1 MTVKIDR
8 RKARTK
14 QLLYEAFIEL
24 LKEKN
29 SDAITV
35 TDVSGRA
42 GVNRGTFYLHYRDMP
57 DMLQQLQ
64 DEVFQSIKNHAKQ
77 FNHQEAISFV
87 DRDELYPVSV
97 ELFKEI
103 ARHAEFLRLMF
114 GPQGDISYAG
124 RFRKLMA
131 STIYEKIRYIPPL
144 NSSMPRDYF
153 IAYIS
158 YANFGMLLHWIE
170 SGLNQTPEQMT
181 RMMMQVMHYG
191 PLVSLGLREAPG
203 ERN

>member
-1 MTVKIDR
+1 MTEKIDR
-8 RKARTK
+8 RKARTR

-35 TDVSGRA
+35 TDVSSRA

-77 FNHQEAISFV
+77 FNHQEAIRFV

-131 STIYEKIRYIPPL
+131 STIYEKIRYIPPVT
-144 NSSMPRDYF
+144 SSMPRDYF

-170 SGLNQTPEQMT
+170 SGLSHTPEQMT

-203 ERN
+203 ERS

>member
-35 TDVSGRA
+35 TDVSSRA

-64 DEVFQSIKNHAKQ
+64 DEVFQSIKNHARQ
-77 FNHQEAISFV
+77 FNHQEAISYV

-131 STIYEKIRYIPPL
+131 SAIYEKIRYIPPVT
-144 NSSMPRDYF
+144 SSMPRDYF

-203 ERN
+203 ERS